1 MFKLFKHELL
11 VWKRSIYELILNDII
26 PIILCRHLR
35 CFMYSRLF
43 KAKIGKDVYMYRSLE
58 LRSPQNLVI
67 VGKNSI
73 GKHVM
78 LDARKG
84 LRIEE
89 GCVIASHVL
98 IWTLHHDYNSD
109 DFHVIGAPVTLGAY
123 SWICSRSIILPGVT
137 IGEGAVI
144 ASGAVVTKDVRDNT
158 VVAGVPA
165 TVVRKI
171 EKGEWKRVLFVPT
184 GALMST
190 VSFNEG
196 ASVPGIAHGIVL
208 EHWPQAQ

>member
-1 MFKLFKHELL
+1 MFELFKSCKHELL
-11 VWKRSIYELILNDII
+11 IWRNSVYELILNDII
-26 PIILCRHLR
+26 PMILCRHIR
-35 CFMYSRLF
+35 YFMYTRLF
-43 KAKIGKDVYMYRSLE
+43 KAKIGKDVYMYRCLE
-58 LRSPQNLVI
+58 LRSPQNLVV

-109 DFHVIGAPVTLGAY
+109 DFHVIGASVTLGAY

-137 IGEGAVI
+137 VGKGAVI
-144 ASGAVVTKDVRDNT
+144 ASGAVVTRMFRPMLLLVGFQPK
-158 VVAGVPA
+158 
-165 TVVRKI
+165 
-171 EKGEWKRVLFVPT
+171 
-184 GALMST
+184 
-190 VSFNEG
+190 
-196 ASVPGIAHGIVL
+196 
-208 EHWPQAQ
+208 